1 MERRNI
7 KITLNKAKEWYNSG
21 NTTLKDIAL
30 QAFSKDELGFNFKN
44 ITSFEKACNALN
56 LNYDIISIIV
66 KDITTYSRA
75 SAAMFKL
82 NIIRKALNLGQDLH
96 LTRDSKKFY
105 IYNPFLP
112 LITKDSNY
120 YNSIITSGEMEVI
133 GKIKNEREEYHI
145 LGGHATKNRYDG
157 LGNFSWDNGVGYI
170 NANIGFLGCASR
182 EIAQHFSKY
191 FGILIIKA
199 MYSDMIDF
207 EIVENKYQN

>member
-1 MERRNI
+1 METRNR
-7 KITLNKAKEWYNSG
+7 KIILDKAEKRYNSG
-21 NTTLKDIAL
+21 NTTLKDVAL

-96 LTRDSKKFY
+96 LTRDPKKFY

-112 LITKDSNY
+112 FITKDSNY
-120 YNSIITSGEMEVI
+120 YNSMITSGEMEVI

-145 LGGHATKNRYDG
+145 LGGSATKSRYAG
-157 LGNFSWDNGVGYI
+157 LGNFSWDKGVGYI
-170 NANIGFLGCASR
+170 NANIGFLGCVSR
-182 EIAQHFSKY
+182 EIAQHFSKF
-191 FGILIIKA
+191 FGMLIIKA
-199 MYSDMIDF
+199 MYGDMVDF
-207 EIVENKYQN
+207 EIMENKYQN